1 MTRAVKSILTL
12 PQDQAIPSINQSGL
26 TAAVAAAKMYPQETG
41 GRPYLPRKKCNLIQL
56 LNTGKQGRRR
66 SRIFGRA
73 LMDGYPKHVA
83 YHMSTE
89 KLNNP
94 GQSQSINGQEKGVR
108 KRPEPQAH
116 LHHQPQLTKRMRL
129 IINQQNS
136 LGCKTANPGHEEKK
150 HKLKFI
156 RIWGG
161 SY

>member
-1 MTRAVKSILTL
+1 
-12 PQDQAIPSINQSGL
+12 
-26 TAAVAAAKMYPQETG
+26 
-41 GRPYLPRKKCNLIQL
+41 
-56 LNTGKQGRRR
+56 
-66 SRIFGRA
+66 
-73 LMDGYPKHVA
+73 
-83 YHMSTE
+83 MSTE